1 MVLEVLKSIVLGK
14 TLFSVLFCVLNSK
27 KTVSGLE
34 DMLFYTITQGEEKIS
49 VGRFLAALRSTGLL
63 TSDPRLKDCMRQIHQ
78 AVQESVGTAMMD
90 QELFRKC
97 VGSNIVLLSQA
108 FQRKFIIPEFEA
120 FTSLINH
127 LYYNT
132 QAQKG
137 GKVANYIPQL
147 AKFSPDL
154 WGVSLCTVDG
164 QRHAIGD
171 TNMPFCL
178 QSCVKP
184 LEYALAVHEAGTEH
198 VHRYVGKEPSGLKF
212 NKLYLD
218 EEDKPH
224 NPMVNAGA
232 IVISSLLKPGS
243 NKAEKFDFM
252 MDYLKR
258 MAGREY
264 VAFSNVNLKFEKSD
278 GVDMTA
284 ALDFYFQLCSIE
296 VTCESGSVMAATLAN
311 GGICPITGERVLSA
325 EAVRNTLSLM
335 HSCGMYDFSG
345 QLNYFML
352 LVVPNIMGVMCWSP
366 ALDRVGN
373 SIRGIHFCQE
383 LVSLFN
389 FHNYDNL
396 RHFAKKLD
404 PRRQTGHERNKSVV
418 DLMFAAYS
426 GDVSA
431 LRRIALSA
439 VNMELT
445 DYDSRTALHVASAE
459 GHLDTVKFL
468 THTCKV
474 NPNAKDRWGNTPLD
488 DAMQFGH
495 NAVVKVLQEYQSI
508 YTHTLMPEELS
519 ADTCPD
525 STMDAEEL
533 KSMKTLEGL
542 V

>member
-1 MVLEVLKSIVLGK
+1 M
-14 TLFSVLFCVLNSK
+14 
-27 KTVSGLE
+27 
-34 DMLFYTITQGEEKIS
+34 FYTITQGEEKIS
-49 VGRFLAALRSTGLL
+49 VARFLAALKSTGLL
-63 TSDPRLKDCMRQIHQ
+63 TSDPRLRDCMRQIHQ
-78 AVQESVGTAMMD
+78 AIQESVGTAMMD

-97 VGSNIVLLSQA
+97 VGSNIVLLTQA
-108 FQRKFIIPEFEA
+108 IQRKFIIPDFES

-127 LYYNT
+127 LYYNA

-164 QRHAIGD
+164 QRHAIGETD
-171 TNMPFCL
+171 MPFCL

-184 LEYALAVHEAGTEH
+184 LEYALAVHESGTEL
-198 VHRYVGKEPSGLKF
+198 VHKYVGKEPSGLKF

-264 VAFSNVNLKFEKSD
+264 VGFSNATFQSEKETGDRNYAIGYYLKEKRCFPS
-278 GVDMTA
+278 GVDMMA

-345 QLNYFML
+345 QFAFHVNNYLNKIT
-352 LVVPNIMGVMCWSP
+352 VIVS
-366 ALDRVGN
+366 LDRVGN

-445 DYDSRTALHVASAE
+445 DYDTRSALHVASAE
-459 GHLDTVKFL
+459 GHLDAVKFL

-474 NPNAKDRWGNTPLD
+474 NPYAKDRWGNTPLD

-495 NAVVKVLQEYQSI
+495 SAVVKVLQEYQSI

-533 KSMKTLEGL
+533 KSMETLEGL